1 MTTTTLVVVDVV
13 VVAAIEEMPIAK
25 KKKQPQR
32 FADYFDYSDFE
43 CYCPATTAVSSFL
56 VAIAAVAVVAEQIQ
70 R

>member
-1 MTTTTLVVVDVV
+1 MVVVVVDVV

-25 KKKQPQR
+25 KKRQHQR

-56 VAIAAVAVVAEQIQ
+56 VAIAAAVVVAEQIQ